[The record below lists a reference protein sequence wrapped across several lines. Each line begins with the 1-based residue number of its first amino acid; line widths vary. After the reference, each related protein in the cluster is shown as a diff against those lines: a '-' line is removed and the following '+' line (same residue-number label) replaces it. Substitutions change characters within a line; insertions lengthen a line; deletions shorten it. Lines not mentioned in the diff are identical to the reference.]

1 MFLRLDNIVVNLKS
15 IEMIKFCE
23 DSIFIGMS
31 SGGSLSIDLKHADKL
46 EHAIIHFNEQGGYA
60 RP

>member
-1 MFLRLDNIVVNLKS
+1 MFIRFDKDIINLKM
-15 IEMIKFCE
+15 IEVVTFE
-23 DSIFIGMS
+23 ENFIFIGMV
-31 SGGSLSIDLKHADKL
+31 SGEPIFLDLKHADKL